1 MEIILFWLYNTPVNF
16 VNFYVLTPESP
27 IFRGLYS
34 WHFRVSF
41 CQFCQFSGGI
51 DLYSRFWLASAQ
63 RSSETI
69 VLFKNAESSRS
80 FALDDF
86 SFLWYDP
93 FAGLMV
99 FAIILYHKKKSLA
112 LPFRSVPGSFSLLGL
127 QQPLFL
133 CESENMMK
141 LLHSYWHFHAK
152 GVKLHQRREST
163 LLEKNA
169 LFSCR

>member
-1 MEIILFWLYNTPVNF
+1 MVIILFWLYNTPVNF
-16 VNFYVLTPESP
+16 VNFYVFTSESP

-41 CQFCQFSGGI
+41 CQFLCS
-51 DLYSRFWLASAQ
+51 DRL
-63 RSSETI
+63 
-69 VLFKNAESSRS
+69 V
-80 FALDDF
+80 F

-152 GVKLHQRREST
+152 GVKLHQRRKST

-169 LFSCR
+169 PFSCR

>member
-1 MEIILFWLYNTPVNF
+1 M
-16 VNFYVLTPESP
+16 
-27 IFRGLYS
+27 
-34 WHFRVSF
+34 
-41 CQFCQFSGGI
+41 
-51 DLYSRFWLASAQ
+51 YSRFWLASAQ

-127 QQPLFL
+127 QQPLFVYYCCHADMPR
-133 CESENMMK
+133 CEAFLRALAIVCGHFTQTGERYDPIVYYFLFASGAMNM
-141 LLHSYWHFHAK
+141 
-152 GVKLHQRREST
+152 ESPK
-163 LLEKNA
+163 EKN
-169 LFSCR
+169 LYFSSTAIL